1 HDHIYNRTSM
11 RGNQK
16 VEVGAGAVYV
26 SGGSA
31 GPKFYIASNLDQRP
45 WVDVLYDDDHNIY
58 SIININDK
66 VLTFKAYALIN
77 GVSQVVDSFVID
89 RKTMVVPQ
97 SIEITAPEIVEV
109 GTTANLTAVVYSSIG
124 EVMDV
129 EVSWEI
135 IEGESGITID
145 QDGKLTI
152 PSTADATRTVKVK
165 AKYQDVFATVEIT
178 LYKKITLEEIVE
190 RILIKHREKINNIL
204 Q

>member
-1 HDHIYNRTSM
+1 MSNTKATFKIVLMHRSVYPTFNNDTHIRDWYKIFDQVRIDVVLSGHDHIYNRTSM

-31 GPKFYIASNLDQRP
+31 GPKFYNASNLDQRP

-77 GVSQVVDSFVID
+77 GESQVVDSFVID

-109 GTTANLTAVVYSSIG
+109 GTTANLTQLYIAV
-124 EVMDV
+124 
-129 EVSWEI
+129 
-135 IEGESGITID
+135 
-145 QDGKLTI
+145 L
-152 PSTADATRTVKVK
+152 VK
-165 AKYQDVFATVEIT
+165 
-178 LYKKITLEEIVE
+178 
-190 RILIKHREKINNIL
+190 
-204 Q
+204 

>member
-1 HDHIYNRTSM
+1 
-11 RGNQK
+11 
-16 VEVGAGAVYV
+16 
-26 SGGSA
+26 
-31 GPKFYIASNLDQRP
+31 GPKFYNASNLDQRP
-45 WVDVLYDDDHNIY
+45 WVDILYDDDHNIY

-77 GVSQVVDSFVID
+77 GESQVVDSFVIN

-152 PSTADATRTVKVK
+152 PSTADTTRTVKVK

>member
-1 HDHIYNRTSM
+1 
-11 RGNQK
+11 
-16 VEVGAGAVYV
+16 
-26 SGGSA
+26 
-31 GPKFYIASNLDQRP
+31 
-45 WVDVLYDDDHNIY
+45 
-58 SIININDK
+58 
-66 VLTFKAYALIN
+66 
-77 GVSQVVDSFVID
+77 
-89 RKTMVVPQ
+89 
-97 SIEITAPEIVEV
+97 
-109 GTTANLTAVVYSSIG
+109 
-124 EVMDV
+124 MDV